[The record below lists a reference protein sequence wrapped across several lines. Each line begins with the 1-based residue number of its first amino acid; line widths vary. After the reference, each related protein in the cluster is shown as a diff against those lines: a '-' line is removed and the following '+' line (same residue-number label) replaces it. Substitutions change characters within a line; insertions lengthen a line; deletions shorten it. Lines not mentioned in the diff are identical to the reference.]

1 MLVSICCIFVIY
13 LKNASDTQGWKLD
26 EITGT
31 LTAFQLERKDE
42 GEYTCIAEN
51 NAGRVESAAYLKAE
65 MKTGFFAKE
74 IDVKRTR
81 AGYHS

>member
-1 MLVSICCIFVIY
+1 MISCTVLAFEIKSSIWISARINLLDICY
-13 LKNASDTQGWKLD
+13 LSENKKSNTQGWKLD

-51 NAGRVESAAYLKAE
+51 NAGRLESAAYLKA
-65 MKTGFFAKE
+65 
-74 IDVKRTR
+74 
-81 AGYHS
+81 